1 MNLLHLLHAEFLVIF
16 SGVNLSSSEFPLTE
30 TLCFQEIQE
39 RMPADPFEAEL
50 LMMAE
55 AIAVAEK
62 GSDDSSDESD
72 TEPGVFR
79 DPSSLEIGMPFAR

>member
-1 MNLLHLLHAEFLVIF
+1 MQNFISCAISLTAFLVF
-16 SGVNLSSSEFPLTE
+16 LHNHD
-30 TLCFQEIQE
+30 CFCFGESQEIQE

-55 AIAVAEK
+55 AVAVAEK

-72 TEPGVFR
+72 TETSEFLLLFGVI
-79 DPSSLEIGMPFAR
+79 LCL

>member
-1 MNLLHLLHAEFLVIF
+1 MDVI
-16 SGVNLSSSEFPLTE
+16 NLSSQKLKFFVIEL
-30 TLCFQEIQE
+30 QEIQE

-55 AIAVAEK
+55 AVAVAEK

-72 TEPGVFR
+72 TETSKYLYQSVVHTC
-79 DPSSLEIGMPFAR
+79 